1 MFRRFH
7 VEMVNFVQDIEF
19 SDGIKPKLEIKEE
32 LIDVK
37 SRFEH
42 TEPKLKVN
50 DNMLKARSSEFLKW
64 NKDLT

>member
-1 MFRRFH
+1 MSTGLHTCNRDTDPGNPSIRKFQDFMFQRFH

-37 SRFEH
+37 S
-42 TEPKLKVN
+42 TSN
-50 DNMLKARSSEFLKW
+50 QN
-64 NKDLT
+64 